1 MKIRKKE
8 DQTME
13 RLNLIENQKLFDNPT
28 FKDEEQEFKKRN
40 ELDSLSLAGLS
51 IAASGVN
58 LLVPGILSVTAFL
71 DR

>member
-1 MKIRKKE
+1 
-8 DQTME
+8 ME
-13 RLNLIENQKLFDNPT
+13 RLNLIENQKLFDNPI

>member
-1 MKIRKKE
+1 
-8 DQTME
+8 ME
-13 RLNLIENQKLFDNPT
+13 RLNLIENQKLFDNPI
-28 FKDEEQEFKKRN
+28 FKEEEQEFKKRN

-58 LLVPGILSVTAFL
+58 LLIPGILSVTAFL

>member
-1 MKIRKKE
+1 
-8 DQTME
+8 ME
-13 RLNLIENQKLFDNPT
+13 RLNLIENRKLFDNPI
-28 FKDEEQEFKKRN
+28 FKEEEQEFKKRN

>member
-1 MKIRKKE
+1 
-8 DQTME
+8 ME

-28 FKDEEQEFKKRN
+28 FEEGEQEFKKRN

-58 LLVPGILSVTAFL
+58 LLVPGILSVSAFL

>member
-1 MKIRKKE
+1 
-8 DQTME
+8 ME
-13 RLNLIENQKLFDNPT
+13 RLNLIENQKLFDNPI
-28 FKDEEQEFKKRN
+28 FKEEEQEFKKRN

>member
-1 MKIRKKE
+1 
-8 DQTME
+8 ME
-13 RLNLIENQKLFDNPT
+13 RLNLIENQKLFDNPI

-58 LLVPGILSVTAFL
+58 LLVPGILSVSAFL